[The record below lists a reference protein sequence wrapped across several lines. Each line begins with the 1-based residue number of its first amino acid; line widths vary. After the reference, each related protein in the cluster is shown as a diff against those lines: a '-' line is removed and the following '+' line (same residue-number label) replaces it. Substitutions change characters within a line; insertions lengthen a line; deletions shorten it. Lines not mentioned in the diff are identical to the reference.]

1 MSRASNNVFL
11 LCEFLLVS
19 LNIISASLDDARNE
33 TSLCKDCREKQVC
46 CYNHCHWGSN
56 CLGRDCKHDEHC
68 SDGEICCGSLCFV
81 KNGRSHLGCY
91 CQHAGQCSIGEICC
105 DGGCELNDSSCDG
118 LRWRSCLRDEHC
130 YYDEI
135 CCGKNCVKGRTN
147 KLGCNCKNDEN
158 CSKGLL
164 CCGFSCVN
172 VSRCLG
178 SLCVHDEDCSDGE
191 ICCTDRCI
199 HRSETHLGCSCF
211 NDQQCSKGQHCCS
224 YKCVDAPN
232 CLGLQCHG
240 DWHCSV
246 GEVCCGSVCVSG
258 NDHLGCSCKN
268 DKQCSAGESCC
279 SSTCVDATNCLG
291 RNCKTDRDCF
301 QWTPYHRR
309 RGEEN
314 CCGGVCIDSYLK
326 VSSLGCYCE
335 YHGACFTGVESCCAN
350 TCVNGSSCVGFSCN
364 DGSPKCALGETCC
377 SINFKCVDGTD
388 CLEQNCQDDA
398 DCSFFENCCE
408 GKCSEGVCIGKD
420 PQVNYDPSR
429 KSCESDKDCT
439 KKDYG
444 YCCNGQCSNHSV
456 CFTPLITTITVIVS
470 LGVLIFLIA
479 TCVKL
484 CCRLKRRILRET
496 LLLQSEDIT
505 TEQALDSQLFPL
517 LPPYQL
523 DDYAPPEYEQHQT
536 DMNTSYYPQ
545 TIEGYEPPPPYSA
558 EFQGESGGE
567 QTKI

>member
-19 LNIISASLDDARNE
+19 LNIISAYLDAGNE
-33 TSLCKDCREKQVC
+33 TSLCRKDCRESQVC
-46 CYNHCHWGSN
+46 CYNDCHWGSN

-68 SDGEICCGSLCFV
+68 SDGEMCCSSLCVV
-81 KNGRSHLGCY
+81 KNGTSRLGCY
-91 CQHAGQCSIGEICC
+91 CEHSGQCAIGEICC
-105 DGGCELNDSSCDG
+105 DWGCVLNDSSCDG
-118 LRWRSCLRDEHC
+118 WRSRSCLLDEHC

-135 CCGKNCVKGRTN
+135 CRSANCVKGRSN
-147 KLGCNCKNDEN
+147 RLGCHCENDES

-172 VSRCLG
+172 VSRRWRYCIR
-178 SLCVHDEDCSDGE
+178 DADCSDSN
-191 ICCTDRCI
+191 ICCSGTCI
-199 HRSETHLGCSCF
+199 HRSETYLGCLCF
-211 NDQQCSKGQHCCS
+211 NDEQCSKG
-224 YKCVDAPN
+224 Y
-232 CLGLQCHG
+232 G
-240 DWHCSV
+240 DWQRSV

-279 SSTCVDATNCLG
+279 SSTCVNATNCLG
-291 RNCKTDRDCF
+291 RRCKTDRDCF
-301 QWTPYHRR
+301 QLTPYHPRR
-309 RGEEN
+309 RRES
-314 CCGGVCIDSYLK
+314 CCGGVCIESYLK
-326 VSSLGCYCE
+326 ESSLGCYCPN
-335 YHGACFTGVESCCAN
+335 HGFCFTGVESCCAN

-364 DGSPKCALGETCC
+364 DESPKCAHGETCC
-377 SINFKCVDGTD
+377 SNNFKCVIVNGTD
-388 CLEQNCQDDA
+388 CLDQSCQDDA
-398 DCSFFENCCE
+398 DCGFFENCCE
-408 GKCSEGVCIGKD
+408 GKCSRICIGKD
-420 PQVNYDPSR
+420 PQVNYDPSK

-439 KKDYG
+439 KKGYG

-470 LGVLIFLIA
+470 LGVFIFLIA

-496 LLLQSEDIT
+496 LLLRSEDIT

-517 LPPYQL
+517 LPPYQP
-523 DDYAPPEYEQHQT
+523 DDYAPPEYEQQQT
-536 DMNTSYYPQ
+536 DINTSYYPQ
-545 TIEGYEPPPPYSA
+545 TIEGHEPPPPYSA